1 MFKSPL
7 QRVSRFTLFH
17 HCIHSM
23 KVNGI
28 SFQRC
33 NSSLTCFQDPCG
45 IKYSGY
51 KMWLQTVE
59 VLHWWCE
66 RDTSHLSKTI
76 TELLDTRA
84 VHNPNPSWGEKPQR
98 TYQLHTKR
106 PCPNQESSP
115 GPLCCVMTVPTA
127 VPHCCPLTH
136 IHYLWRLARGRG
148 SRRSCLT
155 LGDSWGTPPR
165 SPIQHEAD
173 M

>member
-1 MFKSPL
+1 
-7 QRVSRFTLFH
+7 
-17 HCIHSM
+17 
-23 KVNGI
+23 
-28 SFQRC
+28 
-33 NSSLTCFQDPCG
+33 
-45 IKYSGY
+45 
-51 KMWLQTVE
+51 MWLQTVE

-84 VHNPNPSWGEKPQR
+84 VHRAVPNPNPSWGEKPQR

-136 IHYLWRLARGRG
+136 IHYLWRLAGDGGGARGGPVWHWATVGVHLLDLQYNMR
-148 SRRSCLT
+148 LT
-155 LGDSWGTPPR
+155 CKNRQPFTFTQTGILLPSSNLLTV
-165 SPIQHEAD
+165 H
-173 M
+173 